1 MDAIELR
8 IPHFVRD
15 DNSHQTASS
24 SILFLLILLF
34 IFLLIL
40 LFNGYGFGEVS
51 GLVYV
56 AASSDGD
63 VISEELQGDDF

>member
-24 SILFLLILLF
+24 SIF
-34 IFLLIL
+34 FLLIL

-51 GLVYV
+51 GLVHV